1 MAYIGVKRFLYQT
14 VSVCFRVSIFQYV
27 AYRVLRTPETS
38 YQFYITINLKV
49 KCGNIFMI
57 SKFNLSPLQIF
68 IHMCCIKFVLNSL
81 FKYAPL

>member
-1 MAYIGVKRFLYQT
+1 MAYIGVKCFLYQT

-57 SKFNLSPLQIF
+57 SKFNLSPLLNFYTHVLHQICF
-68 IHMCCIKFVLNSL
+68 KFVV
-81 FKYAPL
+81 